1 MWSVSVPALLR
12 VSVPSVLSVK
22 CPCLQC
28 WVSRAAVFCNECP
41 WLQSWVLGLQCF
53 VLSVCACS
61 VECPSLQCWVSV
73 PAVMSVRACNVE
85 CPCLQCWVSVPA
97 VLSVRALDLL
107 GPWTAPG
114 RSRRIL
120 AAVDV
125 GVAVAVA
132 RGGIVLTSQAPCS
145 TVGLPGKWRRYRRSV
160 SVEMDH
166 RSHL

>member
-1 MWSVSVPALLR
+1 M
-12 VSVPSVLSVK
+12 
-22 CPCLQC
+22 
-28 WVSRAAVFCNECP
+28 
-41 WLQSWVLGLQCF
+41 
-53 VLSVCACS
+53 
-61 VECPSLQCWVSV
+61 
-73 PAVMSVRACNVE
+73 
-85 CPCLQCWVSVPA
+85 PA

-114 RSRRIL
+114 GSRRIL

-145 TVGLPGKWRRYRRSV
+145 TVGLPGKRGRYWRSV
-160 SVEMDH
+160 SAEMDH